1 MGVLQ
6 QYEIAISH
14 CCKRHDSLLGGALL
28 LDASSSRCKCAAPS
42 SSEAVRRTEIA
53 SSLRQSASW
62 AKPFKGNHVVYSST
76 QWPFRTAVERPHRNR
91 LCSTAVRN
99 GNSVL
104 VFSRFFRNC
113 SDFLGRLQPSK
124 TTIQKTP
131 NTLGVGESNSPPK
144 VQPSPTAKTTNDTLS
159 VLPQSRME
167 QSQSAWLCSPS

>member
-99 GNSVL
+99 GNSVP
-104 VFSRFFRNC
+104 VFSRFFRFFLT
-113 SDFLGRLQPSK
+113 FLGDFNLENYHPEDSK
-124 TTIQKTP
+124 HSGSRRIEFSSKSSTIADCED
-131 NTLGVGESNSPPK
+131 NE
-144 VQPSPTAKTTNDTLS
+144 
-159 VLPQSRME
+159 
-167 QSQSAWLCSPS
+167 